1 MANDV
6 SFDIAS
12 KIDLQE
18 VDNAIQQTQ
27 KEIGQRFDFKGTK
40 VNVRREENA
49 IVLHADDEFKLRSLV
64 EVLEAKLVKRKVPL
78 KGLSYGKVE
87 PAAGST
93 VRQQATLQQGIPIE
107 KAREIVKRIKG
118 MGLKVQAQIMED
130 QVRVSGRAKDDLQTV
145 IQELRKTDLG
155 IDMQFT
161 NYR

>member
-1 MANDV
+1 MAKDV

-27 KEIGQRFDFKGTK
+27 KEILQRFDFKGTK
-40 VNVRREENA
+40 VTVRREEHT
-49 IVLHADDEFKLRSLV
+49 IVLQADDEFKLRSVV

-78 KGLSYGKVE
+78 RGLSYGKVE

-93 VRQQATLQQGIPIE
+93 VRQEATIQQGIPTE

-118 MGLKVQAQIMED
+118 MGLKVQVQIMED
-130 QVRVSGRAKDDLQTV
+130 QVRVSGRSKDDLQTV
-145 IQELRKTDLG
+145 IQELRKTDVG

>member
-1 MANDV
+1 MAKDV

-18 VDNAIQQTQ
+18 VDNAILQAQ

-40 VNVRREENA
+40 VNVWREGND
-49 IVLHADDEFKLRSLV
+49 ILLGADDEFKLRSLV
-64 EVLEAKLVKRKVPL
+64 EVLEGKLVKRKVPL
-78 KGLSYGKVE
+78 KGLEYGKVD
-87 PAAGST
+87 PAAGGT
-93 VRQQATLQQGIPIE
+93 VRQRVAIQQGIPIE
-107 KAREIVKRIKG
+107 KARELVKRIKG
-118 MGLKVQAQIMED
+118 TGLKVQAQIMED
-130 QVRVSGRAKDDLQTV
+130 QVRVSGRSKDDLQAV

>member
-1 MANDV
+1 MAKDV

-18 VDNAIQQTQ
+18 VDNAILQAQ

-40 VNVRREENA
+40 VNVWREGND
-49 IVLHADDEFKLRSLV
+49 ILLGADDEFKLRSLV
-64 EVLEAKLVKRKVPL
+64 EVLETKLVKRKVPL
-78 KGLSYGKVE
+78 KGLDYGKVE
-87 PAAGST
+87 SAAGGT
-93 VRQQATLQQGIPIE
+93 VRRRVAIQQGIPIE
-107 KAREIVKRIKG
+107 KARELVKRIKAL
-118 MGLKVQAQIMED
+118 GLKVQAQIMDD
-130 QVRVSGRAKDDLQTV
+130 QVRVSSRSKDDLQAV

>member
-1 MANDV
+1 MATDF

-18 VDNAIQQTQ
+18 VDNAIHQAQ

-40 VNVRREENA
+40 VSVAREGSE
-49 IVLHADDEFKLRSLV
+49 ILLHADDEFKLRALV
-64 EVLEAKLVKRKVPL
+64 EVLEGKLIKRKVPL
-78 KGLSYGKVE
+78 KGLSYDKVE

-93 VRQQATLQQGIPIE
+93 VRQRVAIQQGIPIE

-118 MGLKVQAQIMED
+118 MGLKVQAQIMQD
-130 QVRVSGRAKDDLQTV
+130 QVRVSGRAKDELQAV
-145 IQELRKTDLG
+145 IQALRNTDLE
-155 IDMQFT
+155 IDIQFS